1 MQENILFHSGRVAH
15 SARKWMLPIL
25 ALTAALLIFSPA
37 LATQLKSDE
46 QVILFPTSGYLED
59 GQWVMP
65 VHGWVFEL
73 EDDSWWR
80 AAVIKTL
87 RKILGLPEEAV
98 NQEPFRSRLQ
108 MFLVDN
114 ERGKEIQLN
123 VAGQQLIAGPSGAN
137 GHFHTAAH
145 QSASSVVQ
153 VRPELLTVTVRAKDR
168 PADNVTGRIQLVPA
182 QGLSVISDI
191 DDTIKHSQV
200 LDKSQLVANTF
211 VRPFSAVPGMAELYQ
226 GWARDGAAFH
236 YVSSSPW
243 QLYPFL
249 RDFMSTAGFPFGSFH
264 LKLFRLKD
272 ETVFNI
278 TASSLETKPPVIRTL
293 FDHYPQRAFILVGDS
308 GEHDAEIYGD
318 IAREFPGRVRAIY
331 IRHVTGSDVSASRFA
346 AAFRELPNDLWH
358 VFNDNRLPTGTGF
371 VQ

>member
-1 MQENILFHSGRVAH
+1 
-15 SARKWMLPIL
+15 
-25 ALTAALLIFSPA
+25 
-37 LATQLKSDE
+37 
-46 QVILFPTSGYLED
+46 
-59 GQWVMP
+59 
-65 VHGWVFEL
+65 
-73 EDDSWWR
+73 
-80 AAVIKTL
+80 
-87 RKILGLPEEAV
+87 
-98 NQEPFRSRLQ
+98 

-123 VAGQQLIAGPSGAN
+123 IAGRAVVAGPSGAN
-137 GHFHTAAH
+137 GHFHTTAY
-145 QSASSVVQ
+145 QSVLSDVKTD
-153 VRPELLTVTVRAKDR
+153 PEWLTVTVSAKNR
-168 PADNVTGRIQLVPA
+168 PEDNVTGRIQLVPA

-200 LDKSQLVANTF
+200 LDKSELVANTF

-226 GWARDGAAFH
+226 AWERDGAAFH

-249 RDFMSTAGFPFGSFH
+249 RDFMSTAGFPLGSFH

-331 IRHVTGSDVSASRFA
+331 IRHVTGSDVSAPRFA
-346 AAFRELPNDLWH
+346 AAFRDLPNDLWH
-358 VFNDNRLPTGTGF
+358 VFDDNRLPTGTEV